1 LIQDNSRIGTN
12 ECGADAK
19 IEIED
24 NVYVGANAKVCGNTL
39 LESFSYVGMGSYV
52 GDGSTVQ
59 SFGVLAAGAILPDNT
74 TVPSG

>member
-12 ECGADAK
+12 ECGSDAK

-24 NVYVGANAKVCGNTL
+24 NVYVGANSKVCGNTL

-52 GDGSTVQ
+52 GDGSTV
-59 SFGVLAAGAILPDNT
+59 
-74 TVPSG
+74 